1 MTSPDAWLAR
11 FARELGVDAPDP
23 ETVTLLLDLAGEAAH
38 ASARTAAPIA
48 CFLVGLAQRSPDQAL
63 AAAKAVTEAL
73 AGD

>member
-38 ASARTAAPIA
+38 ASERTAAPIA
-48 CFLVGLAQRSPDQAL
+48 CFLVGLAHTSPAHAL
-63 AAAKAVTEAL
+63 ATASTVTAEL
-73 AGD
+73 AGS